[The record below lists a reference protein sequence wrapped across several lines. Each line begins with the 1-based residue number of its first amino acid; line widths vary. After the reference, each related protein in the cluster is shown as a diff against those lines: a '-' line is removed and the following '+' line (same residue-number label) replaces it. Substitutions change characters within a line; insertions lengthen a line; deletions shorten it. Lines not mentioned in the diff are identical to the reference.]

1 MLIIPHFFFLI
12 KYLLIT
18 KKHADYL
25 LFREVVMIMSRKE
38 HLTDIGIQT
47 IINIRATMNR
57 GLTPALIEAFPETV
71 MVKRALVENPIIRIL
86 NN

>member
-1 MLIIPHFFFLI
+1 MSIIPHFE
-12 KYLLIT
+12 KYPLIT

-25 LFREVVMIMSRKE
+25 LFREVVLMISRKE

-57 GLTPALIEAFPETV
+57 GLTPALIEAFL
-71 MVKRALVENPIIRIL
+71 KLCQ
-86 NN
+86 